1 MKFVG
6 RYIFGSIVG
15 IFLLIPL
22 FIGVDFSVLEIDENV
37 ATLRDASSLKLKVE
51 SEPDL
56 AQKWLRLVFK

>member
-6 RYIFGSIVG
+6 RYVFGSIVG

-22 FIGVDFSVLEIDENV
+22 FIGVDFSVFEIDENI
-37 ATLRDASSLKLKVE
+37 ATLRDTSSVKTE
-51 SEPDL
+51 NEPDL